1 MAGRGRRRS
10 RTVKIRRARPEDL
23 PQLVEMGGR
32 FLNNPDYKGVIAF
45 VPEKVDNLMRRL
57 GAAEDALLLVADN
70 NGTLTGMIAF
80 AVYDHPIS
88 GEKIG
93 GEVFWWAE
101 DKSSAGLKLLRA
113 AEAWAIS
120 KDATILQMIAPN
132 ERVGR
137 LYKHFGYREVEVMW
151 QRRL

>member
-32 FLNNPDYKGVIAF
+32 FLNNPDYAGVIAF

-57 GAAEDALLLVADN
+57 GAAEDSLLLVADDG
-70 NGTLTGMIAF
+70 GTLTGMIAF
-80 AVYDHPIS
+80 VVYDHPIS

-93 GEVFWWAE
+93 GEVFWWA
-101 DKSSAGLKLLRA
+101 DKRGAGLKLLRA

-120 KDATILQMIAPN
+120 KGAAILQMIAPN

-137 LYKHFGYREVEVMW
+137 LYEHFGYKQVEVMF